1 MKFESS
7 ICRIFEVFL
16 ENSLKT
22 TGVNH
27 NVAPSRS
34 KSEVLAEI
42 QPFGSFVAC
51 ICFIKCKNGKHACP
65 FSLME
70 LLRELS

>member
-1 MKFESS
+1 MKSESS
-7 ICRIFEVFL
+7 ICRIFEVFM

-22 TGVNH
+22 TGVSH
-27 NVAPSRS
+27 NVGPSRS

-51 ICFIKCKNGKHACP
+51 VCFIKCRNGKHAFP
-65 FSLME
+65 FSLMKPLGE
-70 LLRELS
+70 LC